1 MTYSTTLAAALYA
14 SRMTD
19 DITQIAGADQEAVE
33 RSCADVTTGEARY
46 LMALLDMQ
54 REAGEN
60 GPSQASLAR
69 HLNVS
74 APTALEMLRRLR
86 AMGLVQDEK
95 VRLTPVGTSAALVL
109 STRRRAALAIMQ
121 DVLGLEGEDAEHEAA
136 WLAASASPVL
146 GRHLFSWRAHGP
158 TN

>member
-1 MTYSTTLAAALYA
+1 MA
-14 SRMTD
+14 D
-19 DITQIAGADQEAVE
+19 DITQLGGADQDVVE

-54 REAGEN
+54 REAGEA

-86 AMGLVQDEK
+86 VMGLVQDEK

-146 GRHLFSWRAHGP
+146 GRHLISWRAHGP
-158 TN
+158 TS

>member
-1 MTYSTTLAAALYA
+1 MADDVKQLASEEQAQA
-14 SRMTD
+14 
-19 DITQIAGADQEAVE
+19 E

-54 REAGEN
+54 REAG
-60 GPSQASLAR
+60 GDPSQASLAR
-69 HLNVS
+69 HLGVS

-86 AMGLVQDEK
+86 ALGLVQEER
-95 VRLTPVGTSAALVL
+95 VRLTPGGTSAALVL
-109 STRRRAALAIMQ
+109 SSRRHAALRIMQ

-146 GRHLFSWRAHGP
+146 GRHLLAWRAHAGA
-158 TN
+158 

>member
-1 MTYSTTLAAALYA
+1 MA
-14 SRMTD
+14 D
-19 DITQIAGADQEAVE
+19 DVKQLESEEQAQAE

-54 REAGEN
+54 READGD
-60 GPSQASLAR
+60 PSQASLAR
-69 HLNVS
+69 HLGVS

-86 AMGLVQDEK
+86 ALGLVQEDR
-95 VRLTPVGTSAALVL
+95 VRLTPGGTSAALVL
-109 STRRRAALAIMQ
+109 SSRRHAALRIMQ

-146 GRHLFSWRAHGP
+146 GRHLLAWRAHAGA
-158 TN
+158 

>member
-1 MTYSTTLAAALYA
+1 MADDVKQLASEEQAQA
-14 SRMTD
+14 
-19 DITQIAGADQEAVE
+19 E

-54 REAGEN
+54 READGD
-60 GPSQASLAR
+60 PSQASLAR
-69 HLNVS
+69 HLGVS

-86 AMGLVQDEK
+86 ALGLVQVDR
-95 VRLTPVGTSAALVL
+95 VRLTPGGTSAALVL
-109 STRRRAALAIMQ
+109 SSRRHAALRIMQ

-146 GRHLFSWRAHGP
+146 GRHLLAWRAHAGA
-158 TN
+158 

>member
-1 MTYSTTLAAALYA
+1 MADAISQLQGDEQAAA
-14 SRMTD
+14 
-19 DITQIAGADQEAVE
+19 E

-54 REAGEN
+54 REAGDAD
-60 GPSQASLAR
+60 PSQASLAR
-69 HLNVS
+69 HLGVS

-86 AMGLVQDEK
+86 ALGLVDAER
-95 VRLTPVGTSAALVL
+95 VHLTPGGTSAALVL
-109 STRRRAALAIMQ
+109 STRRRAALAIMR

-146 GRHLFSWRAHGP
+146 GRHLIAWRAHGGA
-158 TN
+158 